1 MLIYYLFLLWRPALL
16 SQGHM
21 CGGGTA
27 VAVQVCVLTDSK
39 TLAVK
44 ARAAGLKAASM
55 QVRWNTHYIVTAF
68 VFLPEPRCPLAPLH
82 P

>member
-1 MLIYYLFLLWRPALL
+1 M
-16 SQGHM
+16 
-21 CGGGTA
+21 
-27 VAVQVCVLTDSK
+27 QVCVLTDSK
-39 TLAVK
+39 TLAAK